1 MNQKLLL
8 RAGAM
13 LLTLPLMLSGCGQAS
28 TPTPSPA
35 PTSIPSPDVPG
46 LTAQPIGESTAP
58 TPSQAPIAGPF
69 VDIFSLGRLAQG
81 EALYEYAGQQVRR
94 RFFYYIPS
102 TYSEG
107 ERLPLMLSLHGSG
120 SNATMQLGEGRWVD
134 YAEQKGMII
143 VAPESTA
150 LHANGKI
157 SSEGKLPY
165 EIGQSDAAY
174 VRWAATSTDFSTQLG
189 VDDVQYLSDLID
201 LFVDSGYADAEQIYS
216 SGLSHGA
223 FMSLRLALEIPE
235 KIAGVGIVAGLLC
248 TEFEDVQLPRP
259 VKLVLI
265 HGTQDTIVPIQGMKY
280 LTDGED
286 AVERVWA
293 YSSSETA
300 AWFLEQ
306 YGIEDHPIVSQL
318 PDKDPDDGTTITR
331 RAYADRDG
339 RELIV
344 QYVVDGGGH
353 TWPGG
358 TQYAP
363 ISVCGIVSR
372 DAQAAELIWSEL
384 RTVSQ

>member
-8 RAGAM
+8 RAATM
-13 LLTLPLMLSGCGQAS
+13 LLTLPLMFSGCGQI
-28 TPTPSPA
+28 PTPSPSVTPNDAQGSDDSNQASQPSGEAAA
-35 PTSIPSPDVPG
+35 P
-46 LTAQPIGESTAP
+46 A
-58 TPSQAPIAGPF
+58 PSQSTPEGPR
-69 VDIFSLGRLAQG
+69 VETFSLGRLTRG
-81 EALYEYAGQQVRR
+81 EALYEYDGQQVTRK
-94 RFFYYIPS
+94 FFYYIPS
-102 TYSEG
+102 TYTEG
-107 ERLPLMLSLHGSG
+107 DRLPLMLSLHGSG

-134 YAEQKGMII
+134 YAEQEGIII

-174 VRWAATSTDFSTQLG
+174 VRWAAASTDPCVQFG

-201 LFVDSGYADAEQIYS
+201 LFVNSGYADAERVYS

-223 FMSLRLALEIPE
+223 FMSLRLTLELPE

-248 TEFEDVQLPRP
+248 TEFKDVQMSKS
-259 VKLVLI
+259 VKIVLI
-265 HGTQDTIVPIQGMKY
+265 HGTQDTIVPIQGMNY
-280 LTDGED
+280 PSGGEST
-286 AVERVWA
+286 AEQLWA
-293 YSSSETA
+293 YSSNETV

-306 YGIEDHPIVSQL
+306 YGMDNRPTVSQL
-318 PDKDPDDGTTITR
+318 PDTDPEDGTTITR
-331 RAYADRDG
+331 RAYADEAG

-363 ISVCGIVSR
+363 ISVCGVVSR
-372 DAQAAELIWSEL
+372 EAQAAELIWSEL
-384 RTVSQ
+384 QAGF